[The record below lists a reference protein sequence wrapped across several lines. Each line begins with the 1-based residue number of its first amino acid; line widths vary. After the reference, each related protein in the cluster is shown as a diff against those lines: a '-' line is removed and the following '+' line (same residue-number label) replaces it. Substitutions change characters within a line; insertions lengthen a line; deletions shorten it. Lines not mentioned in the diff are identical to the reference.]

1 MGKSATMQ
9 ALQESAC
16 GAEIRKVSAWRAFV
30 HRRAI
35 EVTPIEDAAVPP
47 EQAGHGIQAGDTL
60 QAARFAPRQP
70 PCRRAQ
76 PLGHMAQIPAHEK
89 AVGILHQCDA
99 AETVRLQF
107 PDFDRI
113 GTHHVYS
120 PVAVR
125 CHTSRMFEGGFD
137 NIVAW
142 ISAHPQ
148 AAGGLVFL
156 IAFCDALVVLGILIP
171 ALPLLFAV
179 GTLVGLGHLSGP
191 YAIACAALGA
201 LLGDGLSFWVGHR
214 WGPRLRGK
222 WPFHRYPQL
231 LDRGETLFRR
241 HGAKGIVIARYVGPV
256 RPFVPVV
263 AGMLRMPLKRY
274 LPASL
279 FAAVTWGAAFIAP
292 GWLFG
297 ASYDAVA
304 AVADKLVLVLLGLF
318 AALALAWAIVLYT
331 WRWFAAHADNLL
343 ARALRWTRAHPRLG
357 RYAAAL
363 IDPRRPESASL
374 VILAACLFAVAWLW
388 AWLSASLLLRGG
400 PLAVDGTVHAAM
412 FALRNPL
419 ADRLMASLAAIGSA
433 PVLGTCSAFALGWLV
448 WRKRWMAA
456 AHWLT
461 AIAVGLL
468 LTEGLDAVIDM
479 PRPPTAVAGFGFP
492 SIAVTMTTVVFGFFA
507 VLIARE
513 LPGRQRVW
521 PYLLTGVATAV
532 VAFARLYL
540 GAHWLSDVMTGMLL
554 GVAWLLVLGIAYR
567 RHSNRSFWMRP
578 LAWTFYGSFALAAAW
593 YAPRSADAT
602 LASIEPPPPR
612 QSLAMADWW
621 ANGLHDT
628 RTFDIELAGRLQP
641 LQQRLLAQGW
651 RVQAETDW
659 ISVLGLLD
667 ETRPLA
673 RQPVLPIALD
683 AHPEALLMR
692 RIGHRAGTIDV
703 LRLWPAPAR
712 LADGTPLWVGRF
724 ETMQARRRLRLLM
737 LWTPTRAETGLPPD
751 VAAMIAEMPH
761 VVANGRIRARTDAP

>member
-1 MGKSATMQ
+1 MH
-9 ALQESAC
+9 
-16 GAEIRKVSAWRAFV
+16 SAW
-30 HRRAI
+30 
-35 EVTPIEDAAVPP
+35 
-47 EQAGHGIQAGDTL
+47 
-60 QAARFAPRQP
+60 
-70 PCRRAQ
+70 
-76 PLGHMAQIPAHEK
+76 
-89 AVGILHQCDA
+89 
-99 AETVRLQF
+99 
-107 PDFDRI
+107 FDS
-113 GTHHVYS
+113 T
-120 PVAVR
+120 
-125 CHTSRMFEGGFD
+125 
-137 NIVAW
+137 VAW

-156 IAFCDALVVLGILIP
+156 IAFSDALVVLGILIP

-179 GTLVGLGHLSGP
+179 GTLVGLGHISGP

-214 WGPRLRGK
+214 WGPQLRGK
-222 WPFHRYPQL
+222 WPFRRYPKL

-241 HGAKGIVIARYVGPV
+241 HGTKGIVIARYVGPV

-279 FAAVTWGAAFIAP
+279 FAATTWGAAFIAP
-292 GWLFG
+292 GWIFG

-318 AALALAWAIVLYT
+318 AALALAWAVVLYT

-343 ARALRWTRAHPRLG
+343 ARGLLWTRAHPRLG

-374 VILAACLFAVAWLW
+374 IILAACLFTVAWLC
-388 AWLSASLLLRGG
+388 AWLTTSLLMQGG
-400 PLAVDGTVHAAM
+400 PLALDQSVHTAM

-433 PVLGTCSAFALGWLV
+433 PVLGTCSAFALAWLI

-456 AHWLT
+456 AHWLA
-461 AIAVGLL
+461 AIAVGLA
-468 LTEGLDAVIDM
+468 LTLGLDAVIDM

-521 PYLLTGVATAV
+521 PYLLTGVATAL

-540 GAHWLSDVMTGMLL
+540 GAHWLTDVLGGMLL

-567 RHSNRSFWMRP
+567 RHSTRSFWMRP
-578 LAWTFYGSFALAAAW
+578 LAWTFYGSFVLAAIW

-602 LASIEPPPPR
+602 LARFEPPPPR
-612 QSLAMADWW
+612 EVLATADWW
-621 ANGLHDT
+621 ARGLHDP
-628 RTFDIELAGRLQP
+628 RAFDIEVAGRLQP
-641 LQQRLLAQGW
+641 LRDRLLAQGW
-651 RVQAETDW
+651 QVQPRTEW

-667 ETRPLA
+667 ETRPLP

-683 AHPEALLMR
+683 AHPEELLMR
-692 RIGHRAGTIDV
+692 RAGATAEHIEV
-703 LRLWPAPAR
+703 LRLWPAPAQ
-712 LADGTPLWVGRF
+712 LDDGTPLWVGRY

-737 LWTPTRAETGLPPD
+737 LWKPMPSTQGLPADMRATIACVSPRGTCWARAPPHRRALTNWSLRLRRRLRPRCHRFRPD
-751 VAAMIAEMPH
+751 PRRCHPATAASVHAGHPT
-761 VVANGRIRARTDAP
+761 AARLAAARR